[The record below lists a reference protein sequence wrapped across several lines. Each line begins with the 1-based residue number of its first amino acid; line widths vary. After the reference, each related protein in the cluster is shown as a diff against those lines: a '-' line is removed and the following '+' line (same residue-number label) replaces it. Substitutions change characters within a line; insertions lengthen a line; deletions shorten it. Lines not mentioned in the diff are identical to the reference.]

1 MLQLHR
7 LVPDWLRYNLPVRT
21 VLSPPNEPRKSCC
34 LIPCRSSYY
43 SPHKELGHMICEAH
57 WDDLSQYEQE
67 DYTVSSQEL
76 ACVAGACEI

>member
-1 MLQLHR
+1 MKTKLCNICGKKDYR
-7 LVPDWLRYNLPVRT
+7 E
-21 VLSPPNEPRKSCC
+21 LS
-34 LIPCRSSYY
+34 
-43 SPHKELGHMICEAH
+43 HMICDAH